1 MFLLIGALVILTFW
15 YLKGARKAANTITK
29 LKMNPQ
35 PTRNEALDQFR
46 SRNHQI
52 TTRTNQSMSN
62 YLDQLREQVTLKHMG
77 VKDQKKQQPSALF
90 GLPSIY
96 DYITP
101 NTKDSKEWKS
111 NCLTPAKTS
120 SGVQEVG
127 IELFLWQVCFGIATQ
142 IVHVSSGTSE
152 ASAPEIGHRCS
163 QLICT
168 SESGETMT
176 AERYGFA
183 CLESEPPAAL

>member
-1 MFLLIGALVILTFW
+1 MTDHKV
-15 YLKGARKAANTITK
+15 
-29 LKMNPQ
+29 
-35 PTRNEALDQFR
+35 
-46 SRNHQI
+46 
-52 TTRTNQSMSN
+52 SN
-62 YLDQLREQVTLKHMG
+62 AYLDQLREQVTLKHMG
-77 VKDQKKQQPSALF
+77 VKEQKKQQPSALL

-101 NTKDSKEWKS
+101 NTKDLKEWKS
-111 NCLTPAKTS
+111 KCLTPAKTS
-120 SGVQEVG
+120 RGVQEVG
-127 IELFLWQVCFGIATQ
+127 IELFLWQVRFGVATQ